1 VAVQIRS
8 YGGSDLDAVV
18 RLSLL
23 AWEPVFESIENVL
36 GSTIFRRLHPDW
48 RSDQRRAVEGVLG
61 TEGTKVWVAEVGDH
75 VAGFIAVDAN
85 QQRQLGEVVMIA
97 VDPACQND
105 GIGARL
111 TSFALEWLSK
121 AGMTVAMVETGGDPG
136 HAPARRLYEKAGFT
150 LLPIA
155 RYFKAI

>member
-1 VAVQIRS
+1 MPIQFRPFDD
-8 YGGSDLDAVV
+8 SDLDATV

-48 RSDQRRAVEGVLG
+48 RSDQRRAVEGVLEA
-61 TEGTKVWVAEVGDH
+61 EGTTVWVAEVGDH
-75 VAGFIAVDAN
+75 VAGFVAVDVDH
-85 QQRQLGEVVMIA
+85 QRQLGEVVMIA
-97 VDPACQND
+97 VDPAHQND
-105 GIGARL
+105 GIGTGL
-111 TSFALEWLSK
+111 TTFALEWLSK
-121 AGMTVAMVETGGDPG
+121 AGMNVAMVETGGDPG